1 MLTIKYAFRTLAK
14 SPFVTAVAVVS
25 LALGIGAN
33 AAIFSLFNQM
43 LLRPLPVRA
52 PGELVNLSAP
62 GPKAGSTSCNQAGDC
77 DDVFSYL
84 MFRDLEKAQTGL
96 AGLAAHVSFA
106 ANVAFRKETL
116 NSQGMYV
123 SGSYF
128 PTLGVQAA
136 LGRLIGPADD
146 DTPGAHPV
154 AVLSYRYWENQLG
167 SDPGVIDQ
175 VIVVNGQSL
184 TIIGVAPKGFD
195 GTTLGTDP
203 RVFVPV
209 TMRGALSMRQ
219 RDFEDRTSY
228 FLYLF
233 GRRSPGVS
241 LTQASQGINR
251 VYHPIITD
259 VEASLQ
265 TKMSAATLEK
275 FKAKEVVVTPGARGQ
290 SSVHREARTP
300 LIMLLAITA
309 IVLLIA
315 CANIANL
322 LLARAANRSQ
332 EMAVRLSIG
341 AGRWQLLRQLL
352 AESLLLACLGG
363 LASLVVAQWTLGAVA
378 GMLPDDATSTLTLT
392 LDRPILIFA
401 ALASLFTGLLFG
413 IFPALHSTRGDLIST
428 IRSSAGNLSAH
439 RTATRFRTSL
449 VTAQIAL
456 SMALLIAAGLFI
468 RSLSNVSRVDLGV
481 QIDHVA
487 TFEVSPRLNGY
498 EPARSAAL
506 FTRLEEELSA
516 IPGVTAVTTGRVRLL
531 SGSNWGS
538 SVRVEGFNADPD
550 TDTDASF
557 NEVGPRYLSS
567 LGIPLLA
574 GREFTAA
581 DGLTS
586 PKVVIVNEAFARKFN
601 LGRDAVGKRMSAS
614 GGDGPLDIEIV
625 GLMKDAKYSE
635 VKDEIPPQF
644 FTPWRQDSTVGS
656 MTFYVRSAGAPEQLL
671 RSIPS
676 LVARLDPNLP
686 VEDLR
691 TLPQQVN
698 HNVFLDRMIS
708 TLCAA
713 FAALATLL
721 AAIGLYGV
729 LAYTVAQRTREI
741 GVRMALGA
749 SSGNVRLMVMRQ
761 VGTMVAIGGAIGIA
775 AAIAMGR
782 GAQSLLFGV
791 QGFDPL
797 AIVGGAALLTVVA
810 LGAGYFPAI
819 RASKVNPMRALRYD

>member
-1 MLTIKYAFRTLAK
+1 MHTIKCAFRALAK
-14 SPFVTAVAVVS
+14 SPFVTAVAVLS

-62 GPKAGSTSCNQAGDC
+62 GPKPGSTSCNQAGKC
-77 DDVFSYL
+77 EDVFSYP
-84 MFRDLEKAQTGL
+84 MFRDLEQAQTGL
-96 AGLAAHVSFA
+96 AGIAAHVAFG
-106 ANVAFRKETL
+106 ANVAFRKQTL
-116 NSQGMYV
+116 SSQGMYV

-128 PTLGVQAA
+128 PTLAVQAA
-136 LGRLIGPADD
+136 LGRLIGPGDD

-154 AVLSYRYWENQLG
+154 AVLSYRFWADRLG

-175 VIVVNGQSL
+175 VVVVNGQSL
-184 TIIGVAPKGFD
+184 TIIGVGPRGFD
-195 GTTLGTDP
+195 GTTLGTEP
-203 RVFVPV
+203 RIFVPV
-209 TMRGALSMRQ
+209 TMRGVLSMGS
-219 RDFEDRTSY
+219 RDYDRRDSY

-233 GRRSPGVS
+233 GRLKPGVS
-241 LTQASQGINR
+241 ITQASQGINR

-265 TKMSAATLEK
+265 TKMSAATLER
-275 FKAKEVVVTPGARGQ
+275 FKAKEVVLTAGSRGQ
-290 SSVHREARTP
+290 SSVHGEARTP

-322 LLARAANRSQ
+322 LLARAANRSL

-352 AESLLLACLGG
+352 AESLLLAFFGG
-363 LASLVVAQWTLGAVA
+363 IASLVVARWTLGAIA

-392 LDRPILIFA
+392 LDAPILVFA
-401 ALASLFTGLLFG
+401 AVTSLFTGLLFG
-413 IFPALHSTRGDLIST
+413 IVPALQSTRGDLITT
-428 IRSSAGNLSAH
+428 IRSSAGNLSSH

-481 QIDHVA
+481 TVDHVA

-506 FTRLEEELSA
+506 LARLEEELTA
-516 IPGVTAVTTGRVRLL
+516 LPGVTAVTSGRVRLL
-531 SGSNWGS
+531 GGSNWGS
-538 SVRVEGFNADPD
+538 SMRVEGFTADPD

-557 NEVGPRYLSS
+557 NEVGPQYLSS

-574 GREFTAA
+574 GREFTVS
-581 DGLTS
+581 DGLTA

-601 LGRDAVGKRMSAS
+601 LGRDAVGKRISS
-614 GGDGPLDIEIV
+614 SSDGPLDMEIV
-625 GLMKDAKYSE
+625 GLMKDARYSE

-644 FTPWRQDSTVGS
+644 FTPWRQDSLIGS

-671 RSIPS
+671 RSIPPV
-676 LVARLDPNLP
+676 VARLDPNLP
-686 VEDLR
+686 LEELR

-698 HNVFLDRMIS
+698 QNVFMDRMIS

-749 SSGNVRLMVMRQ
+749 SSGKVRLMVMRQ
-761 VGTMVAIGGAIGIA
+761 VGLMVAVGGVIGIA
-775 AAIAMGR
+775 AAIALGR

-791 QGFDPL
+791 KGFDPL
-797 AIVGGAALLTVVA
+797 AIVGGAALLTIVA
-810 LGAGYFPAI
+810 LGAGFFPAL
-819 RASKVNPMRALRYD
+819 RASKVDPMRALRYD

>member
-1 MLTIKYAFRTLAK
+1 MLTLKYAFRTLAK
-14 SPFVTAVAVVS
+14 SPFVTAVAVLS

-52 PGELVNLSAP
+52 PSELVNLSAP
-62 GPKAGSTSCNQAGDC
+62 GPKPGSTSCNQAGDC
-77 DDVFSYL
+77 EDVFSYA

-96 AGLAAHVSFA
+96 AGLAAHVVFG
-106 ANVAFRKETL
+106 ANVAFRKQTL

-146 DTPGAHPV
+146 DTPAAHPV
-154 AVLSYRYWENQLG
+154 AVLSYRFWETQLG
-167 SDPGVIDQ
+167 SDPTVLDQ
-175 VIVVNGQSL
+175 VVVVNGKSL
-184 TIIGVAPKGFD
+184 TIIGVGPKGFD
-195 GTTLGTDP
+195 GTTLGSEP
-203 RVFVPV
+203 RIFVPV
-209 TMRGALSMRQ
+209 TMRGELSMGK
-219 RDFEDRTSY
+219 RDFEERTSY
-228 FLYLF
+228 FLYVF
-233 GRRSPGVS
+233 GRLKPVVS

-251 VYHPIITD
+251 VYHPIVTD
-259 VEASLQ
+259 VEAALQ
-265 TKMSAATLEK
+265 TKMSAATLER

-322 LLARAANRSQ
+322 LLARAANRSM

-352 AESLLLACLGG
+352 SESLLLAFFGG
-363 LASLVVAQWTLGAVA
+363 VASLLVAKWTLGAIA
-378 GMLPDDATSTLTLT
+378 GMLPDEATSTLTLT
-392 LDRPILIFA
+392 LDTPILIFA
-401 ALASLFTGLLFG
+401 AVTSLFTGLLFG

-428 IRSSAGNLSAH
+428 IRSNAGNLSSH

-481 QIDHVA
+481 TIDHVA

-506 FTRLEEELSA
+506 FTRMEEELSA
-516 IPGVTAVTTGRVRLL
+516 LPGVTAVSTGRIRLL
-531 SGSNWGS
+531 GGSNWGS

-550 TDTDASF
+550 TDTDARF
-557 NEVGPRYLSS
+557 NEVGAGYLAS

-574 GREFTAA
+574 GREFTLA
-581 DGLTS
+581 DEVKS

-601 LGRDAVGKRMSAS
+601 LGRDAVGKRMSSS
-614 GGDGPLDIEIV
+614 GEGALDMEIV

-644 FTPWRQDSTVGS
+644 FIPWRQDSLVGS

-671 RSIPS
+671 RSIPP

-698 HNVFLDRMIS
+698 QNVFLDRMIS

-749 SSGNVRLMVMRQ
+749 SSGNVRLMVLRQ
-761 VGTMVAIGGAIGIA
+761 VGLMVAIGGVIGIA
-775 AAIAMGR
+775 AAIALGR
-782 GAQSLLFGV
+782 GAESLLFGV
-791 QGFDPL
+791 KGFDPL
-797 AIVGGAALLTVVA
+797 AIVGGAALLSLVA
-810 LGAGYFPAI
+810 LGAGFFPAV
-819 RASKVNPMRALRYD
+819 RASKVDPMRALRYD

>member
-1 MLTIKYAFRTLAK
+1 MLTLKYAFRTLAK
-14 SPFVTAVAVVS
+14 SPFVTAVAVLS

-52 PGELVNLSAP
+52 PSELVNLSAP
-62 GPKAGSTSCNQAGDC
+62 GPKPGSTSCNQAGDC
-77 DDVFSYL
+77 EDVFSYA

-96 AGLAAHVSFA
+96 AALAAHVVFG
-106 ANVAFRKETL
+106 ANVAFRKQTL

-146 DTPGAHPV
+146 DTPAAHPV
-154 AVLSYRYWENQLG
+154 AVLSYRFWETQLG
-167 SDPGVIDQ
+167 SDPTVLDQ
-175 VIVVNGQSL
+175 VVVVNGKSL
-184 TIIGVAPKGFD
+184 TIIGVGPKGFD
-195 GTTLGTDP
+195 GTTLGSEP
-203 RVFVPV
+203 RIFVPV
-209 TMRGALSMRQ
+209 TMRGELSMGK
-219 RDFEDRTSY
+219 RDFEERTSY
-228 FLYLF
+228 FLYVF
-233 GRRSPGVS
+233 GRLKPGVS

-251 VYHPIITD
+251 VYHPIVTD
-259 VEASLQ
+259 VEAALQ
-265 TKMSAATLEK
+265 TKMSAATLER

-322 LLARAANRSQ
+322 LLARAANRSM

-352 AESLLLACLGG
+352 SESLLLAFFGG
-363 LASLVVAQWTLGAVA
+363 VASLLVAKWTLGAIA
-378 GMLPDDATSTLTLT
+378 GMLPDEATSTLTLT
-392 LDRPILIFA
+392 LDTPILIFA
-401 ALASLFTGLLFG
+401 AVTSLFTGLLFG

-428 IRSSAGNLSAH
+428 IRSNAGNLSSH

-481 QIDHVA
+481 TIDHVA

-506 FTRLEEELSA
+506 FTRMEEELSA
-516 IPGVTAVTTGRVRLL
+516 LPGVTAVSTGRIRLL
-531 SGSNWGS
+531 GGSNWGS

-550 TDTDASF
+550 TDTDARF
-557 NEVGPRYLSS
+557 NEVGAGYLAS

-574 GREFTAA
+574 GREFTLA
-581 DGLTS
+581 DEVKS

-601 LGRDAVGKRMSAS
+601 LGRDAVGKRMSSS
-614 GGDGPLDIEIV
+614 GEGALDMEIV

-644 FTPWRQDSTVGS
+644 FIPWRQDSLVGS

-671 RSIPS
+671 RSIPP

-698 HNVFLDRMIS
+698 QNVFLDRMIS

-749 SSGNVRLMVMRQ
+749 SSGNVRLMVLRQ
-761 VGTMVAIGGAIGIA
+761 VGLMVAIGGVIGIA
-775 AAIAMGR
+775 AAIALGR
-782 GAQSLLFGV
+782 GAESLLFGV
-791 QGFDPL
+791 KGFDPL
-797 AIVGGAALLTVVA
+797 AIVGGAALLSLVA
-810 LGAGYFPAI
+810 LGAGFFPAV
-819 RASKVNPMRALRYD
+819 RASKVDPMRALRYD